1 MKRWFSNPVLVSELK
16 IRMRSWRTVLM
27 MVGYLAVMLAI
38 AYLFLET
45 NMQTMSRYGGM
56 NISSNL
62 GLELYMILAFIQFM
76 LIIILIPAQTAG
88 AISGEREKQT
98 LDLLLCTPLSSLSIV
113 LGKMLSSMS
122 FVLLLTI
129 ASIPLFSLVF
139 LFGGIMPMDIVT
151 LFAFYLIT
159 AFAVGSIGIFCS
171 VLFKKTVTAT
181 VAAYIVI
188 FALGIITLLLGA
200 YMMSEFASQNPN
212 FSGIYIPFPFYL
224 NPAVGLFDLL
234 GQQSGNTGGIS
245 LFPILGVSSAMYNA
259 NVAMTGSLSWI
270 AQKLGIWGANSVVIS
285 VISVILLLISAWVVK
300 PVRVLGTR
308 SSKRHSADTGAN

>member
-1 MKRWFSNPVLVSELK
+1 MKRWFNNPVLAGELK

-27 MVGYLAVMLAI
+27 IMGYLAIMLAI

-45 NMQTMSRYGGM
+45 SMQALSRYGSV
-56 NISSNL
+56 NISRDL
-62 GLELYMILAFIQFM
+62 GLQLYTILAVIQFM

-88 AISGEREKQT
+88 SISGEREKQT
-98 LDLLLCTPLSSLSIV
+98 LDLLLCTPLSSLAIV

-139 LFGGIMPMDIVT
+139 LFGGIAPMDIIV

-200 YMMSEFASQNPN
+200 YMTSEFAGQNPH
-212 FSGIYIPFPFYL
+212 FSGVYIAFPFYL

-234 GQQSGNTGGIS
+234 GQQSGGTGGVG
-245 LFPILGVSSAMYNA
+245 LTILGASSAMYNA
-259 NVAMTGSLSWI
+259 NVAMTGGLSWM
-270 AQKLGIWGANSVVIS
+270 AQKLGVWGTNSVVIS
-285 VISVILLLISAWVVK
+285 VIAIILLLISAWVVK
-300 PVRVLGTR
+300 PVRVLKTH
-308 SSKRHSADTGAN
+308 SSKRHSADASVN

>member
-1 MKRWFSNPVLVSELK
+1 MRRWFNNPVLAGELK

-27 MVGYLAVMLAI
+27 MVGYLAIMLAI

-45 NMQTMSRYGGM
+45 SMQTLSRYGGV
-56 NISSNL
+56 NISRNL
-62 GLELYMILAFIQFM
+62 GLQLYTILAVIQFM
-76 LIIILIPAQTAG
+76 LIIILIPVQTAG
-88 AISGEREKQT
+88 SISGEREKQT
-98 LDLLLCTPLSSLSIV
+98 LDLLLCTPLSSLAIV

-129 ASIPLFSLVF
+129 ASLPLFSLVF
-139 LFGGIMPMDIVT
+139 LFGGIAPVDIVT

-200 YMMSEFASQNPN
+200 YMTSEFAGKNPH
-212 FSGIYIPFPFYL
+212 FSGVYIAFPFYL
-224 NPAVGLFDLL
+224 NPAIGLFDLL
-234 GQQSGNTGGIS
+234 GQQSGGAGGVG
-245 LFPILGVSSAMYNA
+245 LFPMLGVSSAMYNTS
-259 NVAMTGSLSWI
+259 VTMTGSLSWM
-270 AQKLGIWGANSVVIS
+270 AQRLGVWGTNAVVIS
-285 VISVILLLISAWVVK
+285 VIAVILLLISSWVIK
-300 PVRVLGTR
+300 PVRGLKKP
-308 SSKRHSADTGAN
+308 SLKRHTANASMD

>member
-1 MKRWFSNPVLVSELK
+1 MKKWFNNPVLVSELK

-27 MVGYLAVMLAI
+27 LVGYLAVMLAI
-38 AYLFLET
+38 AYLFFQT
-45 NMQTMSRYGGM
+45 NMQTLSHYGGV
-56 NISSNL
+56 NISRNL
-62 GLELYMILAFIQFM
+62 GLQLYTILAVIQFM

-88 AISGEREKQT
+88 SISGEREKQT
-98 LDLLLCTPLSSLSIV
+98 LDLLLCTPLSSLAIV

-139 LFGGIMPMDIVT
+139 LFGGIAPMDIVT

-188 FALGIITLLLGA
+188 FALGIITVLLSA
-200 YMMSEFASQNPN
+200 YMMSGFASKNQH
-212 FSGIYIPFPFYL
+212 FSGVYIPFPFYL

-234 GQQSGNTGGIS
+234 GRQSGGVGGVG
-245 LFPILGVSSAMYNA
+245 LFPMLGVSSAMYNTS
-259 NVAMTGSLSWI
+259 VTMTGSLSWMV
-270 AQKLGIWGANSVVIS
+270 QKLGIWGTNSVVIS
-285 VISVILLLISAWVVK
+285 VIAIILLLISAWVVK
-300 PVRVLGTR
+300 PVRVLKMH
-308 SSKRHSADTGAN
+308 SSKCHSADAGMN

>member
-1 MKRWFSNPVLVSELK
+1 MKRWFNNPVLASELK

-27 MVGYLAVMLAI
+27 VVGYLAIMLAI
-38 AYLFLET
+38 AYLSLT
-45 NMQTMSRYGGM
+45 ANMRTMLRYGGV

-62 GLELYMILAFIQFM
+62 GSQLYMILAFIQFM

-129 ASIPLFSLVF
+129 ASIPLLSLVF
-139 LFGGIMPMDIVT
+139 LFGGIAPMDIVT

-171 VLFKKTVTAT
+171 VLFKKTSTAT
-181 VAAYIVI
+181 VVAYIVI
-188 FALGIITLLLGA
+188 FALGIITLLLGT
-200 YMMSEFASQNPN
+200 YMMSEFLGRNPN
-212 FSGIYIPFPFYL
+212 FSGVYIPFPFYL

-234 GQQSGNTGGIS
+234 GQQSGSTGGMS
-245 LFPILGVSSAMYNA
+245 LFLGVSSAMYNA
-259 NVAMTGSLSWI
+259 NLTMTGSLSWM
-270 AQKLGIWGANSVVIS
+270 AQKLGIWGTNSIIIS
-285 VISVILLLISAWVVK
+285 VISVVLLLISAWVVK

>member
-1 MKRWFSNPVLVSELK
+1 MKRWFNNPVLAGELK

-27 MVGYLAVMLAI
+27 MVGYLAIMLAI

-45 NMQTMSRYGGM
+45 SMQTLSRYGSV
-56 NISSNL
+56 NISRDL
-62 GLELYMILAFIQFM
+62 GLQLYTILAVIQFM

-88 AISGEREKQT
+88 SISGEREKQT
-98 LDLLLCTPLSSLSIV
+98 LDLLLCTPLSSLAIV

-139 LFGGIMPMDIVT
+139 LFGGIAPMDIIT
-151 LFAFYLIT
+151 LFVFYLIT

-200 YMMSEFASQNPN
+200 YMTSEFAGKNPH
-212 FSGIYIPFPFYL
+212 FSGVYIAFPFYL
-224 NPAVGLFDLL
+224 NPAIGLFDLL
-234 GQQSGNTGGIS
+234 GQQSGGTGGVG
-245 LFPILGVSSAMYNA
+245 LTILGVSSAMYNA
-259 NVAMTGSLSWI
+259 NVAMTGGLSWM
-270 AQKLGIWGANSVVIS
+270 AQKLGVWGTNSVVIS
-285 VISVILLLISAWVVK
+285 VIAIILLLISAWVVK
-300 PVRVLGTR
+300 PVRVLKTH
-308 SSKRHSADTGAN
+308 SSKRHSADAGVN

>member
-1 MKRWFSNPVLVSELK
+1 MKRWFSNPVLASELK

-27 MVGYLAVMLAI
+27 VVGYLAIMLAI
-38 AYLFLET
+38 AYLFLT
-45 NMQTMSRYGGM
+45 ASVRTMSRYGGV

-62 GLELYMILAFIQFM
+62 GLQLYMILAFIQFM

-139 LFGGIMPMDIVT
+139 LFGGIAPMDIVT

-171 VLFKKTVTAT
+171 VLFKKTSTAT
-181 VAAYIVI
+181 VVAYIVI
-188 FALGIITLLLGA
+188 FALGIITLLLGT
-200 YMMSEFASQNPN
+200 YMMSEFLGRNPN
-212 FSGIYIPFPFYL
+212 FSSVYIPFPFYL
-224 NPAVGLFDLL
+224 NPAVGLSDLL
-234 GQQSGNTGGIS
+234 GQQSGNTGGMG
-245 LFPILGVSSAMYNA
+245 LPILGISSAMYNA
-259 NVAMTGSLSWI
+259 NVAMTGSLSWM
-270 AQKLGIWGANSVVIS
+270 AQKLGIWGTNLVIIS
-285 VISVILLLISAWVVK
+285 VISVVLLLISAWVI
-300 PVRVLGTR
+300 
-308 SSKRHSADTGAN
+308 